1 MDTMN
6 FEKGRAEEKCVDF
19 KVNIIETNLADCYI
33 IEENRFGDDR
43 GYFTSV
49 TSKQLKELDFR
60 KWSQKSESMSA
71 KGTIRGLH
79 FQKDPYCQAKV
90 VSCTKGAVLDVVV
103 DMRKDSPTYGEY
115 TAIELTPEN
124 GRMLYVPRGYAH
136 GFLALTDDATFNY
149 MVDNEYAPRMEGGV
163 LWNDPAINIPWDEIF
178 EKYGIEKP
186 LLSDKDRDRIPL
198 SEANINFLRRPKKY
212 LVTGVNGQLGYDIV
226 RELKER
232 GEEDILAIDKDEMDI
247 TDKDQ
252 VMKIVKAY
260 KPDVIFHCA
269 AWTAV
274 DKAEDTTI
282 PEGKDKSLK
291 DLCEEVNVVG
301 TKNIA
306 DASIEVGAKLVY
318 MSTDYVF
325 DGNKSLDELYKED
338 DTPNPQSVYGR
349 TKYEGEEEVR
359 RNPNHFITRISWV
372 FGVNGNNFIKTM
384 LKLAK
389 KYPELTVVNDQ
400 IGSPTYTVDLA
411 KLLVEMAETE
421 KYGTYHVNNEGYC
434 SWAEFAKYIMESN
447 NEDTVIKPVTTEE
460 YYEGKDMTK
469 IAYRPRNSKLD
480 KSKLEEEFYR
490 LPSWQ
495 DATDR
500 YCKELKK
507 SKKWWLENL

>member
-1 MDTMN
+1 MNSLN
-6 FEKGRAEEKCVDF
+6 FEQGRAEEKCVDF
-19 KVNIIETNLADCYI
+19 KSNIIKTNLEDCYI
-33 IEENRFGDDR
+33 IEENRFGDSR

-49 TSKQLKELDFR
+49 TSKQLGALDFR
-60 KWSQKSESMSA
+60 NWSQKSESMSA

-103 DMRKDSPTYGEY
+103 DMREDSPTYGQY

-136 GFLALTDDATFNY
+136 GFLALTDEATFNY

-163 LWNDPAINIPWDEIF
+163 LWNDPAINIPWEEIF
-178 EKYGIEKP
+178 KKYGIEKP

-198 SEANINFLRRPKKY
+198 SKSEVHFLRRPKRY

-226 RELKER
+226 NELKER
-232 GEEDILAIDKDEMDI
+232 GETDILALDKDEMDI
-247 TDKDQ
+247 TNSDQ

-274 DKAEDTTI
+274 DKAE
-282 PEGKDKSLK
+282 ELQ
-291 DLCEEVNVVG
+291 EECRKVNTEG
-301 TKNIA
+301 TKNLT
-306 DASIEVGAKLVY
+306 DASIEVGAKMVY

-325 DGNKSLDELYKED
+325 DGEKPLEETYTEE
-338 DTPNPQSVYGR
+338 DTPNPKSIYGQ
-349 TKYEGEEEVR
+349 TKWEGETEVR
-359 RNPNHFITRISWV
+359 RNPKHFITRISWV

-384 LKLAK
+384 LKLAD
-389 KYPELTVVNDQ
+389 KYPELKVVNDQ
-400 IGSPTYTVDLA
+400 FGSPTYTVDLA
-411 KLLVEMAETE
+411 KLLVEMAETD

-447 NEDTVIKPVTTEE
+447 GKETKINPVTTEE
-460 YYEGKDMTK
+460 YYAGKDMSK

-480 KSKLEEEFYR
+480 KEKLENAGFKR

-500 YCKELKK
+500 YCKQLTK
-507 SKKWWLENL
+507 SKKWWLENLK

>member
-1 MDTMN
+1 MN
-6 FEKGRAEEKCVDF
+6 TLDFEQGREEEKCIDF
-19 KVNIIETNLADCYI
+19 KSNIIKTNLADCYI
-33 IEENRFGDDR
+33 IEENRFGDSR

-49 TSKQLKELDFR
+49 TSKQLAALDFK

-103 DMRKDSPTYGEY
+103 DMREDSPTYGKY

-198 SEANINFLRRPKKY
+198 SESEVKFLRRPKRY

-226 RELKER
+226 NELRER
-232 GEEDILAIDKDEMDI
+232 GEEDILALGRGDMDI
-247 TDKDQ
+247 TNRDQ

-274 DKAEDTTI
+274 DKAEELRDDCY
-282 PEGKDKSLK
+282 K
-291 DLCEEVNVVG
+291 VNVEG
-301 TKNIA
+301 TKNLT
-306 DASIEVGAKLVY
+306 DASLEVGAKMVY

-325 DGNKSLDELYKED
+325 DGEKDLSETYTEED
-338 DTPNPQSVYGR
+338 KPNPKSVYGM
-349 TKYEGEEEVR
+349 TKYEGEEAVR
-359 RNPNHFITRISWV
+359 KNPKHFITRISWV

-384 LKLAK
+384 LKLAD
-389 KYPELTVVNDQ
+389 KYPELKVVNDQ
-400 IGSPTYTVDLA
+400 FGSPTYTVDLA
-411 KLLVEMAETE
+411 KLLVEMAETD

-434 SWAEFAKYIMESN
+434 SWAEFADYIMKSN
-447 NEDTVIKPVTTEE
+447 GKETKINPVTTEE
-460 YYEGKDMTK
+460 YYEGKDMSK

-480 KSKLEEEFYR
+480 KEKLESAGFKR

-500 YCKELKK
+500 YCKQLTK
-507 SKKWWLENL
+507 SKKWWLENLK

>member
-1 MDTMN
+1 MN
-6 FEKGRAEEKCVDF
+6 SLDFEKGRKEEKCVDF
-19 KVNIIETNLADCYI
+19 KSNIIETNLADCYI
-33 IEENRFGDDR
+33 IEENRFGDSR
-43 GYFTSV
+43 GYFTSI
-49 TSKQLKELDFR
+49 TSAQLDALDFK

-103 DMRKDSPTYGEY
+103 DIRKDSPTYGEY
-115 TAIELTPEN
+115 TAVELTPEN

-149 MVDNEYAPRMEGGV
+149 MVDNKYYPRLDGGIP
-163 LWNDPAINIPWDEIF
+163 WNDPEINIPWDEIF
-178 EKYGIEKP
+178 KQYGIDKP
-186 LLSDKDRDRIPL
+186 LLSEKDQKHKSL
-198 SEANINFLRRPKKY
+198 SESDLQFLRRPRKY

-226 RELKER
+226 RELNER
-232 GEEDILAIDKDEMDI
+232 GEYDVLAIDKDEMDI
-247 TDKDQ
+247 TDSDQ

-274 DKAEDTTI
+274 DKAEELVDA
-282 PEGKDKSLK
+282 
-291 DLCEEVNVVG
+291 CEQVNTLG

-306 DASIEVGAKLVY
+306 DASIEVGAKLIY

-325 DGNKSLDELYKED
+325 DGEKSLDELYKED
-338 DTPNPQSVYGR
+338 DTPNPKSVYGR
-349 TKYEGEEEVR
+349 TKFEGEEEVR

-372 FGVNGNNFIKTM
+372 FGVNGNNFVKTM
-384 LKLAK
+384 LKLAD
-389 KYPELTVVNDQ
+389 KYPELKVVNDQ
-400 IGSPTYTVDLA
+400 VGSPTYTVDLA
-411 KLLVEMAETE
+411 KLLVEMAHSD

-447 NEDTVIKPVTTEE
+447 GKETVINPVTTEE
-460 YYEGKDMTK
+460 YYAGKDMSK

-507 SKKWWLENL
+507 SKKWWLENLK

>member
-1 MDTMN
+1 MN
-6 FEKGRAEEKCVDF
+6 TQDFEKGRKEDKCVDF
-19 KVNIIETNLADCYI
+19 KSNVIETNLADCYI
-33 IEENRFGDDR
+33 IEENRFGDSR
-43 GYFTSV
+43 GYFTSI
-49 TSKQLKELDFR
+49 TSAQLDELDFK

-103 DMRKDSPTYGEY
+103 DIRKDSPTYGKY
-115 TAIELTPEN
+115 TAVELTPEN

-149 MVDNEYAPRMEGGV
+149 MVDNKYYPRLDGGIP
-163 LWNDPAINIPWDEIF
+163 WNDSEINIPWDEIF
-178 EKYGIEKP
+178 KQYGIDKP
-186 LLSDKDRDRIPL
+186 LLSEKDQKHKSL
-198 SEANINFLRRPKKY
+198 SESDLQFLRRPRKY

-226 RELKER
+226 RELNER
-232 GEEDILAIDKDEMDI
+232 GEYDILAIDKDEMDI
-247 TDKDQ
+247 TDSEQ

-274 DKAEDTTI
+274 DKAEELVDACEQVNTI
-282 PEGKDKSLK
+282 
-291 DLCEEVNVVG
+291 G
-301 TKNIA
+301 TKNIT

-325 DGNKSLDELYKED
+325 DGEKSLDELYKEE
-338 DTPNPQSVYGR
+338 DTPNPKSVYGR
-349 TKYEGEEEVR
+349 TKFEGEEEVR

-372 FGVNGNNFIKTM
+372 FGVNGNNFVKTM
-384 LKLAK
+384 LKLAD
-389 KYPELTVVNDQ
+389 KYPELKVVNDQ
-400 IGSPTYTVDLA
+400 VGSPTYTVDLA
-411 KLLVEMAETE
+411 KLLVEMAHSD

-447 NEDTVIKPVTTEE
+447 GKETVINPVTTEE
-460 YYEGKDMTK
+460 YYAGKDMSK

-507 SKKWWLENL
+507 SKKWWLENLK

>member
-1 MDTMN
+1 MN
-6 FEKGRAEEKCVDF
+6 RLEFEQGRAEGKCVDF
-19 KVNIIETNLADCYI
+19 KSNIIKTNLADCYI

-49 TSKQLKELDFR
+49 TSKQLDALDFR

-103 DMRKDSPTYGEY
+103 DMRKDSPTYGQY

-178 EKYGIEKP
+178 EEYGIEEP
-186 LLSDKDRDRIPL
+186 LLSDKDRNRIPL
-198 SEANINFLRRPKKY
+198 SESEVNFLRRPKRY

-226 RELKER
+226 KELKER
-232 GEEDILAIDKDEMDI
+232 GEEDILAVDKDDMDI
-247 TDKDQ
+247 TDREQ
-252 VMKIVKAY
+252 VMKIIKAY

-274 DKAEDTTI
+274 DKAE
-282 PEGKDKSLK
+282 ELK
-291 DLCEEVNVVG
+291 DACEKVNVEG
-301 TKNIA
+301 TKNIT
-306 DASIEVGAKLVY
+306 DASLEVGAKIVY

-325 DGNKSLDELYKED
+325 DGEKEGIYTEE
-338 DTPNPQSVYGR
+338 DTPNPKSVYGK
-349 TKYEGEEEVR
+349 TKFEGEEEVR

-372 FGVNGNNFIKTM
+372 FGINGNNFIKTM
-384 LKLAK
+384 LKLAD
-389 KYPELTVVNDQ
+389 KYPELTVVDDQ

-434 SWAEFAKYIMESN
+434 SWAEFAQYIMESN
-447 NEDTVIKPVTTEE
+447 DKDTVIKPVTTEE
-460 YYEGKDMTK
+460 YYDGKDTTFV
-469 IAYRPRNSKLD
+469 AYRPRNSKLD
-480 KSKLEEEFYR
+480 KSKLESEFYR

-500 YCKELKK
+500 YCKQLTK
-507 SKKWWLENL
+507 SKKWWLENLK

>member
-1 MDTMN
+1 MN
-6 FEKGRAEEKCVDF
+6 SLDFEKGRKEEKCVDY
-19 KVNIIETNLADCYI
+19 KSNIIETNLADCYI
-33 IEENRFGDDR
+33 IEENRFGDSR

-49 TSKQLKELDFR
+49 TSKQLDALDFR

-103 DMRKDSPTYGEY
+103 DMRKDSPTYGQY

-136 GFLALTDDATFNY
+136 GFLALTDGATFNY

-178 EKYGIEKP
+178 EQYGIEKP

-198 SEANINFLRRPKKY
+198 SESEVNFLRRTKKY

-226 RELKER
+226 NELNER
-232 GEEDILAIDKDEMDI
+232 GEYDVLAIDKDEMDI
-247 TDKDQ
+247 TDRDQ

-274 DKAEDTTI
+274 DKAE
-282 PEGKDKSLK
+282 ELVEA
-291 DLCEEVNVVG
+291 CEKVNTLG
-301 TKNIA
+301 TKNISE
-306 DASIEVGAKLVY
+306 ASIEVGAKLVY

-325 DGNKSLDELYKED
+325 DGNKDLSETYTEED
-338 DTPNPQSVYGR
+338 IPNPQSVYGR

-359 RNPNHFITRISWV
+359 KNPNHFITRISWV

-384 LKLAK
+384 LKLSN
-389 KYPELTVVNDQ
+389 KYESLNVVNDQ

-411 KLLVEMAETE
+411 KLLVEMAETD

-447 NEDTVIKPVTTEE
+447 GKSTVINPVTTEE
-460 YYEGKDMTK
+460 YYEGKDMSK

-480 KSKLEEEFYR
+480 KSKLEEAGFKR

-500 YCKELKK
+500 YCKQLTK
-507 SKKWWLENL
+507 SKKWFLENL

>member
-1 MDTMN
+1 MN
-6 FEKGRAEEKCVDF
+6 SLDFEKGRKEEKCVDF
-19 KVNIIETNLADCYI
+19 KSNVIETNLADCYI
-33 IEENRFGDDR
+33 IEENRFGDSR
-43 GYFTSV
+43 GYFTSI
-49 TSKQLKELDFR
+49 TSAQLDALDFK

-103 DMRKDSPTYGEY
+103 DIRKDSPTYGEY
-115 TAIELTPEN
+115 TAVELTPEN

-149 MVDNEYAPRMEGGV
+149 MVDNKYYPRLDGGIP
-163 LWNDPAINIPWDEIF
+163 WNDPEINIPWDEIF
-178 EKYGIEKP
+178 KQYGIDKP
-186 LLSDKDRDRIPL
+186 LLSEKDQKHKSL
-198 SEANINFLRRPKKY
+198 SESDLQFLRRPRKY

-226 RELKER
+226 RELNER
-232 GEEDILAIDKDEMDI
+232 GEYDVLAIDKDEMDI
-247 TDKDQ
+247 TDSNQ

-274 DKAEDTTI
+274 DKAEELVDA
-282 PEGKDKSLK
+282 
-291 DLCEEVNVVG
+291 CEQVNTLG

-306 DASIEVGAKLVY
+306 DASIEVGAKLIY

-325 DGNKSLDELYKED
+325 DGEKSLDELYKED
-338 DTPNPQSVYGR
+338 DTPNPKSVYGR
-349 TKYEGEEEVR
+349 TKFEGEEEVR

-372 FGVNGNNFIKTM
+372 FGVNGNNFVKTM
-384 LKLAK
+384 LKLAD
-389 KYPELTVVNDQ
+389 KYPELKVVNDQ
-400 IGSPTYTVDLA
+400 VGSPTYTVDLA
-411 KLLVEMAETE
+411 KLLVEMAHSD

-447 NEDTVIKPVTTEE
+447 GKETVINPVTTEE
-460 YYEGKDMTK
+460 YYAGKDMSK

-507 SKKWWLENL
+507 SKKWWLENLK

>member
-1 MDTMN
+1 MN
-6 FEKGRAEEKCVDF
+6 TQDFEKGRKEDKCVDF
-19 KVNIIETNLADCYI
+19 KSNVIETNLADCYI
-33 IEENRFGDDR
+33 IEENRFGDSR
-43 GYFTSV
+43 GYFTSI
-49 TSKQLKELDFR
+49 TSAQLDELDFK

-103 DMRKDSPTYGEY
+103 DIRKDSPTYGKY
-115 TAIELTPEN
+115 TAVELTPEN

-149 MVDNEYAPRMEGGV
+149 MVDNKYYPRLDGGIP
-163 LWNDPAINIPWDEIF
+163 WNDPEINIPWDEIF
-178 EKYGIEKP
+178 KQYGIDEP
-186 LLSDKDRDRIPL
+186 LLSEKDQKHKTL
-198 SEANINFLRRPKKY
+198 SESDLQFLRRPRKY

-226 RELKER
+226 RELNER
-232 GEEDILAIDKDEMDI
+232 GEYDVLAIDKDEMDI
-247 TDKDQ
+247 TDNEQ

-274 DKAEDTTI
+274 DKAEELVDA
-282 PEGKDKSLK
+282 
-291 DLCEEVNVVG
+291 CEQVNTLG
-301 TKNIA
+301 TKNIT

-325 DGNKSLDELYKED
+325 DGEKSLDELYKEE
-338 DTPNPQSVYGR
+338 DTPNPKSVYGR
-349 TKYEGEEEVR
+349 TKFEGEEEVR

-372 FGVNGNNFIKTM
+372 FGVNGNNFVKTM
-384 LKLAK
+384 LKLAD
-389 KYPELTVVNDQ
+389 KYPELKVVNDQ
-400 IGSPTYTVDLA
+400 VGSPTYTVDLA
-411 KLLVEMAETE
+411 KLLVEMAHSD

-447 NEDTVIKPVTTEE
+447 GKETVINPVTTEE
-460 YYEGKDMTK
+460 YYAGKDMSK

-507 SKKWWLENL
+507 SKKWWLENIK

>member
-1 MDTMN
+1 MEN
-6 FEKGRAEEKCVDF
+6 FEKGREEEKCIDF
-19 KVNIIETNLADCYI
+19 KSNIIKTNLEDCYI
-33 IEENRFGDDR
+33 IEENRFGDSR

-49 TSKQLKELDFR
+49 TSKQLEALDFR
-60 KWSQKSESMSA
+60 NWSQKSESMSA

-103 DMRKDSPTYGEY
+103 DMRKDSPTYGKY

-178 EKYGIEKP
+178 KKYGIDEP
-186 LLSDKDRDRIPL
+186 LLSDKDKYREPL
-198 SEANINFLRRPKKY
+198 SESEVNFLRRTKKY

-226 RELKER
+226 KELNER
-232 GEEDILAIDKDEMDI
+232 GEYDVLALDKDEMDI
-247 TDKDQ
+247 TDKEQ
-252 VMKIVKAY
+252 VSKIIKAY

-274 DKAEDTTI
+274 DKAE
-282 PEGKDKSLK
+282 ELK
-291 DLCEEVNVVG
+291 DVCEKVNVEG

-318 MSTDYVF
+318 ISTDYVF
-325 DGNKSLDELYKED
+325 DGTKEGLYTEED
-338 DTPNPQSVYGR
+338 KPNPKSVYGQ
-349 TKYEGEEEVR
+349 TKYDGEEAVR
-359 RNPNHFITRISWV
+359 KNPNHFITRISWV

-384 LKLAK
+384 LKLAD
-389 KYPELTVVNDQ
+389 KYKELKVVDDQ

-411 KLLVEMAETE
+411 KLLVEMVETD

-434 SWAEFAKYIMESN
+434 SWAEFAQYIMESN
-447 NEDTVIKPVTTEE
+447 GKETKINPVTTEE
-460 YYEGKDMTK
+460 YYEGKDMSK
-469 IAYRPRNSKLD
+469 VAYRPRNSKLD
-480 KSKLEEEFYR
+480 KSKLESAGFKR

-500 YCKELKK
+500 YCKQLTK
-507 SKKWWLENL
+507 SKKWWLENLK

>member
-1 MDTMN
+1 MDN
-6 FEKGRAEEKCVDF
+6 LEFEKGRAEDKCIDF
-19 KVNIIETNLADCYI
+19 KSNIIETNLADCYI

-49 TSKQLKELDFR
+49 TSKQLDALDFK

-149 MVDNEYAPRMEGGV
+149 MVDNEYAPRLEGGV
-163 LWNDPAINIPWDEIF
+163 LWNDPVINIPWDEIF
-178 EKYGIEKP
+178 RKYDIEEP

-198 SEANINFLRRPKKY
+198 SESEVNFLRRPKKY

-226 RELKER
+226 KELKMR
-232 GEEDILAIDKDEMDI
+232 GEEDILGVDIDVLDI
-247 TDKDQ
+247 TDREQ

-274 DKAEDTTI
+274 DKAE
-282 PEGKDKSLK
+282 ELEDKCRK
-291 DLCEEVNVVG
+291 VNVEG
-301 TKNIA
+301 TKNLV
-306 DASIEVGAKLVY
+306 DASIEVGSKIVY

-325 DGNKSLDELYKED
+325 DGEKEGLYKEED
-338 DTPNPQSVYGR
+338 RVNPKSVYGQ
-349 TKYEGEEEVR
+349 TKFEGEEEVR
-359 RNPNHFITRISWV
+359 RNQNHFITRISWV
-372 FGVNGNNFIKTM
+372 FGENGNNFIKTM
-384 LKLAK
+384 LKLAD
-389 KYPELTVVNDQ
+389 KYDELSVVGDQ

-421 KYGTYHVNNEGYC
+421 KFGTYHVNNEGYC

-447 NEDTVIKPVTTEE
+447 GKDTVVNSVTTEE
-460 YYEGKDMTK
+460 YYAGKDTSN

-480 KSKLEEEFYR
+480 KSKLEKEFYK

-500 YCKELKK
+500 YCKQLTKN
-507 SKKWWLENL
+507 KKWWLENLK